1 MKYRYVDY
9 AVRERVPRRWHW
21 HILPEGEPGPVITSE
36 KQFRSREAAVE
47 ACINE
52 IDNRLARTS
61 LLRAKA
67 TKGTRRK

>member
-1 MKYRYVDY
+1 MWITPF
-9 AVRERVPRRWHW
+9 ASACPGGGTGISFRR
-21 HILPEGEPGPVITSE
+21 GEPGPVITSE